1 MYKVYFIKYYQY
13 FSNLYFEQL
22 LFFRNFF
29 LYIAVYFIFFLK
41 EKSIWEFVIILHS
54 DVVEMLELFL
64 FTDD

>member
-29 LYIAVYFIFFLK
+29 LYIAVYFFFFLK

>member
-13 FSNLYFEQL
+13 FSNLHFEQL
-22 LFFRNFF
+22 LFFRNFI
-29 LYIAVYFIFFLK
+29 LYIAVYFFFLK
-41 EKSIWEFVIILHS
+41 EKSIWAFVIILHS

>member
-22 LFFRNFF
+22 LFFRNFI
-29 LYIAVYFIFFLK
+29 LYIAVYFFFFLK
-41 EKSIWEFVIILHS
+41 EKSIWAFVIILHS

>member
-22 LFFRNFF
+22 LFFGNFI
-29 LYIAVYFIFFLK
+29 LYIAVYFFFFWK
-41 EKSIWEFVIILHS
+41 RKAFVIILHS